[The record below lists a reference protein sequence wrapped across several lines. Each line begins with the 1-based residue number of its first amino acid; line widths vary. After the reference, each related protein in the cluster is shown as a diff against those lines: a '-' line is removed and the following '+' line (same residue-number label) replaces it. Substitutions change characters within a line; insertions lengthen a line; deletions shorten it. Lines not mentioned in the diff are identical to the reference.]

1 MTTLLLKEQL
11 EQEINLIPE
20 QQLTELFKVIHYF
33 RLGIES
39 TKPIK
44 PVQQQTA
51 QTTSIRN
58 NPAFGMW
65 CDVEEDSHHYL
76 QQIRQQ
82 QWQPR

>member
-1 MTTLLLKEQL
+1 MTTLLIKEQL
-11 EQEINLIPE
+11 QHEINLIPE
-20 QQLTELFKVIHYF
+20 QQLIELFKVIHFF

-44 PVQQQTA
+44 SVQQQTA

-65 CDVEEDSHHYL
+65 RDIEEDSRHYL

>member
-1 MTTLLLKEQL
+1 MTTLLIKEQL
-11 EQEINLIPE
+11 QHEINLIPE
-20 QQLTELFKVIHYF
+20 QQLTELFKVIHFF

-39 TKPIK
+39 TNPIK

-65 CDVEEDSHHYL
+65 RDIENSHQYL

-82 QWQPR
+82 QWQSR